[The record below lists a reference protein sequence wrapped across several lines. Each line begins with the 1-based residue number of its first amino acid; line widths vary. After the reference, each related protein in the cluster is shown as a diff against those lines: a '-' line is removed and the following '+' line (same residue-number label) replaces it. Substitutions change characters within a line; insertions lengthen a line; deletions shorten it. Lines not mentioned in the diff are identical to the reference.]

1 MSRRAVVLEKELP
14 LRIERPFLLW
24 SYEVSHRRL
33 VLRSRPGAGATGGAV
48 GGAVEV
54 EFLNVLGMKVKS
66 QYSQLLISPAPA
78 PGTAAAVDID
88 AFVSV
93 PDRHR
98 SKITTLLVSDG
109 AEDGFVICGALRV
122 RES

>member
-1 MSRRAVVLEKELP
+1 VQGHVTGLEGELGEFP
-14 LRIERPFLLW
+14 LRIDRPFLLW

-33 VLRSRPGAGATGGAV
+33 VLREQPGDEAGV
-48 GGAVEV
+48 GAVEV

-66 QYSQLLISPAPA
+66 QYSQLLISRAPA
-78 PGTAAAVDID
+78 PGTPAAVDID

-98 SKITTLLVSDG
+98 STFVTLLVSDG
-109 AEDGFVICGALRV
+109 ADDGFVICGSLRL